1 MIQYLPFFVDGGGGG
16 ESELM
21 APREASTSISST
33 SLGAMSP
40 KLLPFA
46 RIFSLVNYNEE
57 MDKRA

>member
-40 KLLPFA
+40 KLPLLFA
-46 RIFSLVNYNEE
+46 RIFSPVN
-57 MDKRA
+57 